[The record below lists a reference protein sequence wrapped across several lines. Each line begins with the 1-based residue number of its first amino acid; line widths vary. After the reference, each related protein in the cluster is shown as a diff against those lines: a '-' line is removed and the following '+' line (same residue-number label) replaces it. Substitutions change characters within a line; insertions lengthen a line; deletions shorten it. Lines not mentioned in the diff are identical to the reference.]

1 MENAKLVDHPL
12 RANILA
18 EMHARPF
25 ASLETPRTI
34 LRQAF
39 LSDPLFTPVKGLQA
53 FSDWCR
59 QNNLRTPTDET
70 RHHSVKIGD
79 IQLTWEQHSEFLTLT
94 WDAAFTKR
102 SHDMLLDAAK
112 IHSPQ
117 ILTGTPELISAVK
130 LDLVGAEKKDEL
142 NIFNFEADSL
152 CISYVED
159 RSAIIMTDFRQDL
172 YGYTLYAVQ
181 NDGMN
186 DAAVGILVRRLLEIE
201 TYRCMAL
208 LGFEKI
214 KSITPEIANIEH
226 KLVELTRDLG
236 AKSDLQT
243 TRDSLDEISDI
254 AADLVKLSAA
264 SQYRLSASRAYYELV
279 NARLKR
285 IDEEAIPGYHKI
297 EEFVARRLG
306 PAMRTCLNMENRFK
320 VAEQKLSRATEML
333 RTSIDLQMQAQNHQ
347 LLETMNNRALMQFR
361 LQTTVEG
368 LSIAAVSYYVVG
380 LFAYMVKG
388 SSELS
393 NFDANKIIAVS
404 VPIIA
409 VMVWLGIKSLRAKL
423 DP

>member
-1 MENAKLVDHPL
+1 
-12 RANILA
+12 
-18 EMHARPF
+18 
-25 ASLETPRTI
+25 
-34 LRQAF
+34 
-39 LSDPLFTPVKGLQA
+39 
-53 FSDWCR
+53 
-59 QNNLRTPTDET
+59 
-70 RHHSVKIGD
+70 
-79 IQLTWEQHSEFLTLT
+79 
-94 WDAAFTKR
+94 
-102 SHDMLLDAAK
+102 MLLDAAK

-297 EEFVARRLG
+297 EEFVARRVG